1 MGPELL
7 AIAGIIIWIIIGTSY
22 LKWHPFVVLLLA
34 ALCLAFLLGIPP
46 TQVPG
51 IISEGFGN
59 MFAAIGLLILFGS
72 WIGASLEATKG
83 TTAIAGGILKG
94 LSRLPMQ
101 YVLGSLGYLVSIPVF
116 CDAAFVILAPIAK
129 KMSIGNSRYKNALI
143 VALSTGLFSSHVLV
157 PPTPGP
163 LAAAANLHLKNIS
176 LLLLFGGLL
185 AFILMLSGATFAYF
199 MSAKAEKELPIK
211 NPVMISENNDQSSLP
226 SFKTAI
232 LPILIPILLMALE
245 SVFSLVTDNDKSIS
259 SQIIG
264 FLGSP
269 SIALLLGA
277 IAGFWMCSKHN
288 IKLNQVIE
296 KGILQAAPI
305 LLITA
310 MGGALGKIIGYASL
324 TDNLSL
330 DMFQNSWGLALPFL
344 LSALLKSAQG
354 SSTVAIITVSSLMF
368 PLLGIL
374 GLDSEIG
381 KLWVILAIGA
391 GAVTVSHAND
401 SYFWIVSQM
410 GELPVKQAYKTHTLA
425 TLVQGITGLIIILAG
440 HALWQ
445 NFYS

>member
-1 MGPELL
+1 MGPELIS
-7 AIAGIIIWIIIGTSY
+7 IAGIIIWIIIGTSY
-22 LKWHPFVVLLLA
+22 LKWHPFIVLLLA
-34 ALCLAFLLGIPP
+34 ALGLAFLLGIPA
-46 TQVPG
+46 TEVPG
-51 IISEGFGN
+51 VISEGFGN

-72 WIGASLEATKG
+72 WIGVSLEATNG
-83 TTAIAGGILKG
+83 TTAIARGILKG

-101 YVLGSLGYLVSIPVF
+101 YVLGFLGYLVSIPVF

-129 KMSIGNSRYKNALI
+129 KLSSGNKKYKNALV

-163 LAAAANLHLKNIS
+163 LAAAANLQLENIS

-185 AFILMLSGATFAYF
+185 AFLLMLSGATFAYF
-199 MSAKAEKELPIK
+199 MAGKSVNNLPVD
-211 NPVMISENNDQSSLP
+211 NPAPEQEYDTERSLP
-226 SFKTAI
+226 SFKIAI
-232 LPILIPILLMALE
+232 LPLFLPILLMALK
-245 SVFSLVTDNDKSIS
+245 SVYPLLMRDNKNIASE
-259 SQIIG
+259 IID

-269 SIALLLGA
+269 TIALLLGA
-277 IAGFWMCSKHN
+277 IAGFWMCYKHN
-288 IKLNQVIE
+288 IKLNKVIE
-296 KGILQAAPI
+296 KGISQAAPI

-354 SSTVAIITVSSLMF
+354 SSTVAIITVSSLMY
-368 PLLGIL
+368 PLLGVL
-374 GLDSEIG
+374 GLDSEMG
-381 KLWVILAIGA
+381 KVWVILAVGA

-410 GELPVKQAYKTHTLA
+410 GDLPVKQAYKTHTLA

-440 HALWQ
+440 HSLWKV
-445 NFYS
+445 FYS

>member
-1 MGPELL
+1 MGPELI

-22 LKWHPFVVLLLA
+22 LKWHPFIVLLLA
-34 ALCLAFLLGIPP
+34 AIGLAFLLGIPA
-46 TQVPG
+46 TEVPG
-51 IISEGFGN
+51 VISEGFGN

-72 WIGASLEATKG
+72 WIGVSLEATNG
-83 TTAIAGGILKG
+83 TTAIARGILKA

-101 YVLGSLGYLVSIPVF
+101 YVLGFLGYLVSIPVF

-129 KMSIGNSRYKNALI
+129 KLSRGSKKYKNALV

-163 LAAAANLHLKNIS
+163 LAAAANLQLKNIS

-185 AFILMLSGATFAYF
+185 AFLLMLSGATFAYF
-199 MSAKAEKELPIK
+199 MSGKNEEELQAED
-211 NPVMISENNDQSSLP
+211 PVPSPEYESTPSLP
-226 SFKTAI
+226 SFRMAI
-232 LPILIPILLMALE
+232 LPLLIPIFLMALQ
-245 SVFSLVTDNDKSIS
+245 SIVPLMIDEKNIFL
-259 SQIIG
+259 QIIS

-269 SIALLLGA
+269 TIALLLGA
-277 IAGFWMCSKHN
+277 VAGFWMCFKHGTN
-288 IKLNQVIE
+288 LYKIIE

-324 TDNLSL
+324 TDNLGL

-368 PLLGIL
+368 PLLGVL
-374 GLDSEIG
+374 GLDSEMG
-381 KLWVILAIGA
+381 KVWVILAVGA

-425 TLVQGITGLIIILAG
+425 TLIQGITGLIIILAG
-440 HALWQ
+440 HAMWQ
-445 NFYS
+445 VFYS